1 MSYAF
6 PADIGSIGQSLVVI
20 PLTAGKQVLGWG
32 VPVGPPGPRGPQGSQ
47 GLTGTQGGQG
57 SQGITGVDGGGG
69 LPGLRGPTGPPGPP
83 GPGAGAAESG
93 LMQTFNNTG
102 LFTFTTDAGT
112 AWTPVLSL
120 SEVHALPLG
129 AVVNIQARVDFYTPQ
144 AGSGTTATLFQ
155 ILLMNGGTVIQTGP
169 AFQQVQP
176 NFGFLNG
183 AGFAFT
189 TVFTI
194 PEAGQIYSYALQA
207 ANAGSYTVILNNI
220 LMSSQATA

>member
-1 MSYAF
+1 
-6 PADIGSIGQSLVVI
+6 
-20 PLTAGKQVLGWG
+20 
-32 VPVGPPGPRGPQGSQ
+32 
-47 GLTGTQGGQG
+47 
-57 SQGITGVDGGGG
+57 
-69 LPGLRGPTGPPGPP
+69 
-83 GPGAGAAESG
+83 
-93 LMQTFNNTG
+93 MQTFNNTG